1 MFSLLL
7 AIIYISFISLGLP
20 DSLLGASWPAM
31 HTDVGASI
39 ESAGLVTMVIAIG
52 TVISSLLSSKLT
64 HKFGTGVVTAASVL
78 LTAIA
83 LFGFSFCTSLPML
96 MAIAL
101 PFGLGAGAVD
111 AALNNYVAQNYSS
124 KHMNWL
130 HAFWGVGA
138 SISPYIMAFALTGG
152 LAWTGGYRIVGLIQI
167 TICALL
173 FLSLRKWKK
182 PVGEEVSEKSNISL
196 RDALKIPGVKFPL
209 LAFLAY
215 CGAEFTVGAYAAS
228 YLVDFKNMPPEYA
241 ASFASFL
248 YIGITAGRFLCG
260 FVSEKLGDKR
270 MIRFGMCVLIFG
282 ITLVIIPV
290 DTDILSLSGLIILGM
305 GCAPIYPAIIHS
317 TPANFGNENSATVIG
332 MEMASAYTGT
342 TLLPPL
348 FAIIAS
354 STGMGA
360 FPFFLLA
367 LAVLSFFAISLT
379 HRAVKHHNTKR
390 GV

>member
-7 AIIYISFISLGLP
+7 AIIYLSFISLGLP

-39 ESAGLVTMVIAIG
+39 QSAGMVSMIIAIG
-52 TVISSLLSSKLT
+52 TVVSSLLSSKMT
-64 HKFGTGVVTAASVL
+64 YKFGTGVVTGVSVL

-96 MAIAL
+96 MVVAL

-138 SISPYIMAFALTGG
+138 SISPYIMAFSLTGG
-152 LAWTGGYRIVGLIQI
+152 LNWTGGYQIVGFIQI
-167 TICALL
+167 GICALL
-173 FLSLRKWKK
+173 FLSLKKWKK
-182 PVGEEVSEKSNISL
+182 PTTEEVSEKSNISL
-196 RDALKIPGVKFPL
+196 RDALKIPGVKFTL
-209 LAFLAY
+209 IAFMAY
-215 CGAEFTVGAYAAS
+215 CGAEFTVGAFAS
-228 YLVDFKNMPPEYA
+228 SFLVDFKGMPPENA

-260 FVSEKLGDKR
+260 FISDKHGDKR
-270 MIRFGMCVLIFG
+270 MIRVGMCVFILG
-282 ITLVIIPV
+282 ILLVLTPV
-290 DTDILSLSGLIILGM
+290 QTDILSLVGLIVVGI

-317 TPANFGNENSATVIG
+317 TPANFGKENSATIIG

-348 FAIIAS
+348 FGLIA
-354 STGMGA
+354 TWTNMGA

-367 LAVLSFFAISLT
+367 LAVISFFAISMT
-379 HRAVKHHNTKR
+379 HKAVKSKR